1 MSLIQQQRLLSTPD
15 GMNRMKRTPTTA
27 LQVTMSDAGTTCAVL
42 VLVVVV
48 IVMVCGAP

>member
-1 MSLIQQQRLLSTPD
+1 
-15 GMNRMKRTPTTA
+15 MKRTPTTA
-27 LQVTMSDAGTTCAVL
+27 SQFSMSDAGTTCAVL

>member
-1 MSLIQQQRLLSTPD
+1 
-15 GMNRMKRTPTTA
+15 MNHIPTTA
-27 LQVTMSDAGTTCAVL
+27 LQFTISDAGTKCAVL

>member
-1 MSLIQQQRLLSTPD
+1 
-15 GMNRMKRTPTTA
+15 MNHIPTTA
-27 LQVTMSDAGTTCAVL
+27 LQLTISDAGMKCAVL